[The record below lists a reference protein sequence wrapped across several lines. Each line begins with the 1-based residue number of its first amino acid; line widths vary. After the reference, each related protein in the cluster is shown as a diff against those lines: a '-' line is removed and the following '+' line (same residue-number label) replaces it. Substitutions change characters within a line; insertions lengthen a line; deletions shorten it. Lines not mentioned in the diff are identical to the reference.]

1 MLAAVGVLFTAC
13 EYDDTEL
20 NNRIDG
26 IEERL
31 QELEETIAAL
41 NQDILGV
48 QTLVEAMQ
56 NNVYISRIEEGET
69 GYTIFFTNGDSIE
82 ISDGKNGEAGADGT
96 TMTVMLDETDGQY
109 YWAVTDNGVTSFIE
123 VDGKKLPVKGEKG
136 NTPLMRVEMEGE
148 TGYWVVSYDNGE
160 TWERILLEDG
170 TPVTTSGGAGGLFK
184 EAYVDEETN
193 TAVFVFLNGETIEI
207 ELRSD
212 LYINYKG
219 ESLEKAPFR
228 MGETRTFEMEAVG
241 VKNVVVTTP
250 DEWSAKFDKE
260 SAVWTITAPAAEHQ
274 ACADLEGEV
283 SLIYFGEE
291 NQSSVVTLNVYIGK
305 FVDIAE
311 EEATVAAVGEG
322 ETLKVPFTADDV
334 VTVEPVDAWI
344 TASVVGEEIE
354 VVVAANDG
362 VARTG
367 TIKVVA
373 TDNEVEITVNQAAG
387 VEIQEHG
394 YRSGSETI
402 MWTKPLA
409 EIAGYAAGDVHI
421 AALQDYLIVAS
432 PKQTPTILNALT
444 GEYVGN
450 LNLGQ
455 YAGLNKAIT
464 ADDAGNI
471 VFTTNDG
478 TTLSVLRMKG
488 IDGTPEVFIE
498 QATSEFGNDVSV
510 VGDVY
515 GKAVVSLIY
524 NPWSSGT
531 TSHLYY
537 QIIDGVSTGKQWM
550 APTAGDTGLNFVRTS
565 TDAGDVIFRDPD
577 INGPRFMSG
586 YSGNAIPWI
595 EGGVAVFG
603 YNTYNGTDYTNDGSA
618 LNSVD
623 VEEFNGAKYLMF
635 GNTSHWWSPHA
646 GAFMADVT
654 TLDHFKAGIMLLPPY
669 VFGYNVDWEGAA
681 PAGTGD
687 CAMRVSKNGVYMYT
701 YLAINKNSIGCMRVD
716 CLLNDP
722 ATSTPEEGGEEDETP
737 EAPIE

>member
-1 MLAAVGVLFTAC
+1 MKKLFLLLAAVGVLFTAC

-31 QELEETIAAL
+31 QELEETIEAL

-48 QTLVEAMQ
+48 QTLVEAMK

-69 GYTIFFTNGDSIE
+69 GYTIFFTNGDSIV
-82 ISDGKNGEAGADGT
+82 ISDGKDGEAGADGT

-260 SAVWTITAPAAEHQ
+260 SAVWSITAPAAEHQ

-291 NQSSVVTLNVYIGK
+291 NQSSVVTLQVYIGK
-305 FVDIAE
+305 FVNVE
-311 EEATVAAVGEG
+311 EEYTTFQIVKDG
-322 ETLKVPFTADDV
+322 ETVKVPFTADDV
-334 VTVEPVDAWI
+334 VTVEQVDTWI
-344 TASVVGEEIE
+344 SGAVVGNE
-354 VVVAANDG
+354 VEVTVEANDG
-362 VARTG
+362 IARTG

-373 TDNEVEITVNQAAG
+373 ADNEVVITINQDPNLPLQA
-387 VEIQEHG
+387 HG
-394 YRSGSETI
+394 YRPGSETI
-402 MWTKPLA
+402 LWATALA
-409 EIAGYAAGDVHI
+409 DISGLTAASASHI
-421 AALQDYLIVAS
+421 AVTQDYVIVSAAKEA
-432 PKQTPTILNALT
+432 PAILNALT
-444 GEYVGN
+444 GEYVGA
-450 LNLGQ
+450 LDLGEL
-455 YAGLNKAIT
+455 AGLNAAIT

-471 VFTTNDG
+471 VISTYQEADG
-478 TTLSVLRMKG
+478 FRVARMKG
-488 IDGTPEVFIE
+488 IKGTPEVFISR
-498 QATSEFGNDVSV
+498 ASSEYGNDISV

-515 GKAVVSLIY
+515 GDAIVSMMY
-524 NPWSSGT
+524 SPWTTGT
-531 TSHLYY
+531 TGHLSYVVKEGVA
-537 QIIDGVSTGKQWM
+537 DGGTWSKI
-550 APTAGDTGLNFVRTS
+550 A
-565 TDAGDVIFRDPD
+565 AGDVTVSLNNNNGDVIYRDAD
-577 INGPRFMSG
+577 FSGPYFMSG
-586 YSGNAIPWI
+586 YSSNCMIWAESGTALYAQVTANGNC
-595 EGGVAVFG
+595 GAVC
-603 YNTYNGTDYTNDGSA
+603 
-618 LNSVD
+618 LD
-623 VEEFNGAKYLMF
+623 VEKFNNAYYLMSADDTYF
-635 GNTSHWWSPHA
+635 EYDTSHA
-646 GAFMADVT
+646 YIADVT
-654 TLDHFKAGIMLLPPY
+654 TMDTFKVGVKTFA
-669 VFGYNVDWEGAA
+669 
-681 PAGTGD
+681 TGD
-687 CAMRVSKNGVYMYT
+687 YGWNAPKTGGNTDCALRVSKNGVYMYA
-701 YLAINKNSIGCMRVD
+701 YVLHPNGKIGCIRVD
-716 CLLNDP
+716 CLLN
-722 ATSTPEEGGEEDETP
+722 APEETP
-737 EAPIE
+737 AE

>member
-1 MLAAVGVLFTAC
+1 MKKLFFLLAAVGMLFTAC
-13 EYDDTEL
+13 EYDDTDL
-20 NNRIDG
+20 NNRIG
-26 IEERL
+26 
-31 QELEETIAAL
+31 ELENRVVELEKTIEAL
-41 NQDILGV
+41 NQDIVGV

-56 NNVYISRIEEGET
+56 NNVYISRVEEGET
-69 GYTIFFTNGDSIE
+69 GYTIYFTDGTSIE
-82 ISDGKNGEAGADGT
+82 ISDGKAGEAGADGT
-96 TMTVMLDETDGQY
+96 TMTVMLDEDGQY

-250 DEWSAKFDKE
+250 DEWNASFDKAT
-260 SAVWTITAPAAEHQ
+260 AVWTITAPAAEHE

-305 FVDIAE
+305 FVDVAE
-311 EEATVAAVGEG
+311 EEATVAAVAEG
-322 ETLKVPFTADDV
+322 ETLMVPFTADDV
-334 VTVEPVDAWI
+334 VTVEQVDAWI
-344 TASVVGEEIE
+344 SGSVVGEEIE

-362 VARTG
+362 IARTG
-367 TIKVVA
+367 VIKVVA
-373 TDNEVEITVNQAAG
+373 ADNEVVITVNQAAG
-387 VEIQEHG
+387 VETQPYG

-432 PKQTPTILNALT
+432 PTKTPTILNAVT
-444 GEYVGN
+444 GEYVGD
-450 LNLGQ
+450 LNLGE

-478 TTLSVLRMKG
+478 ATLRVLRMKG
-488 IDGTPEVFIE
+488 IEGTPEVFIE
-498 QATSEFGNDVSV
+498 QATSDFGNDVSV
-510 VGDVY
+510 VGNVY
-515 GKAVVSLIY
+515 GSAAVSLIY

-537 QIIDGVSTGKQWM
+537 QITDGVSTGKQWQ
-550 APTAGDTGLNFVRTS
+550 APTAGDMNLNFVRTS
-565 TDAGDVIFRDPD
+565 TNAGDVIFRDPD
-577 INGPRFMSG
+577 TNGPRFMSG

-603 YNTYNGTDYTNDGSA
+603 YETYDGVDYTDDGSA

-635 GNTSHWWSPHA
+635 GNTSHWWCPHA

-669 VFGYNVDWEGAA
+669 VFGYNVDWENAA
-681 PAGTGD
+681 PGGTGD

-701 YLAINKNSIGCMRVD
+701 YLAINNNSIGCMRVD
-716 CLLNDP
+716 CLLNAP
-722 ATSTPEEGGEEDETP
+722 AEETP
-737 EAPIE
+737 AE